1 MQLQVPQVT
10 EEAALAIIQLYP
22 TLISLARAYSK
33 LVSPLILVLLF
44 SFTCET
50 CVCTQNNIGSNI
62 PHPWWPNYLKIKIK
76 IAPMFSLTEFYL
88 YNVESGWRYPFP
100 GGDVAE

>member
-1 MQLQVPQVT
+1 VPQVT

-44 SFTCET
+44 SFTC
-50 CVCTQNNIGSNI
+50 
-62 PHPWWPNYLKIKIK
+62 
-76 IAPMFSLTEFYL
+76 
-88 YNVESGWRYPFP
+88 
-100 GGDVAE
+100 